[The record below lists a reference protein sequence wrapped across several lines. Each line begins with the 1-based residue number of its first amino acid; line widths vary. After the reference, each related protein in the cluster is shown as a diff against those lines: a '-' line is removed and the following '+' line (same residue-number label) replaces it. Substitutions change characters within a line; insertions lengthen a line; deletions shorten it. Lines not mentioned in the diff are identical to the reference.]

1 MLYQD
6 HFGNVALA
14 QSGSIWNAIPTSM
27 SAPMFSALLQLIMET
42 ETQYGAKAVVVE
54 NLALAILLQVGLLA
68 THLSTVSM
76 VK

>member
-14 QSGSIWNAIPTSM
+14 QLGSIWNAIPTSM
-27 SAPMFSALLQLIMET
+27 SAPMFSALLQLET
-42 ETQYGAKAVVVE
+42 EAQYRAKAVVIE
-54 NLALAILLQVGLLA
+54 NLALAILLLVGLLVA
-68 THLSTVSM
+68 HLSTVSM